1 MASEKQ
7 KAAAR
12 RNIKKARAAL
22 RRERRPR
29 RERRIHM
36 ARRGRRRGGKRRVS
50 LLKLIGFG
58 LGAYESATIYTGG
71 PSNPQGLMTD
81 PMNDVWGIITGIT
94 GYNPQAK
101 SWSIDNMS
109 YFWGP
114 VIGFWALDW
123 VGKKLLHKS
132 IKITRDISLF

>member
-1 MASEKQ
+1 MASRKQ
-7 KAAAR
+7 RAAAR
-12 RNIKKARAAL
+12 RNIRKARAAL

-36 ARRGRRRGGKRRVS
+36 ARRERRRGEKRRAS
-50 LLKLIGFG
+50 LLKLLGFA

-71 PSNPQGLMTD
+71 PGNPQGLMND
-81 PMNDVWGIITGIT
+81 PMADVWGIVTGVT

-101 SWSIDNMS
+101 NWSIDNMT

-114 VIGFWALDW
+114 VVGFWLLD
-123 VGKKLLHKS
+123 VIGKKLLHKS
-132 IKITRDISLF
+132 VKITKDISLF